1 MKASQRA
8 VQLAGELF
16 EAAASGQSRQELAQA
31 RRLARMVEV
40 PEGKGFTMAMVD
52 HVYRSNRP
60 QRQAAEFRE
69 ILDEY
74 GMPDHLSPMERF
86 LLRAAAFV
94 SRFVP
99 RMAMSAVSSRIRRES
114 SRVVVPG
121 ERLPLARYLAERRA
135 SGMRVN
141 LNHLGE
147 AVLGEDE
154 AARRMDAILD
164 HLRDPAVTYVSVKI
178 SAIFSRIN
186 LLDWDG
192 TLAKIK
198 DRLRRLYR
206 AAMAHPDGITG
217 AECKHA
223 SACHPER
230 SEGSLPSAIREI
242 PSAGSGRALLCAQ
255 DDGLTPSIGCH
266 RGAEEREQVLHGTGA
281 TPARPAAK
289 FINLDMEEYRDL
301 HLTLAAFKEV
311 LEEPEF
317 MPLRAGIVLQA
328 YLPDSWTAQ
337 QELTEWARKRI
348 ASGGAP
354 IKLRIVKGANLAME
368 SVEAEM
374 HGWERAPYASK
385 EETDANFKRML
396 EFGCAREN
404 ARAVNIGVASHNLF
418 DVALA
423 MVLREQN
430 GVHDFVEM
438 EMLEGMANHQARAVR
453 SAAGGLVVY
462 APAVKR
468 EDFNSALAY
477 LVRRLDENT
486 APGNFLRDMFGITPG
501 SPAWARQRD
510 RFLAAWEARH
520 TVCAEPR
527 RAHRLL
533 APEAGFH
540 NAVDTDWTQAGN
552 RAALSRA
559 LTEHVAPTP
568 PAADDLNR
576 VLETARA
583 AQPAW
588 ESLGHIRR
596 RELLKQCGTVME
608 RQRFGTIA
616 CMVHDARKAA
626 AEADAEVSEAVD
638 FANYYAEASPLPAD
652 VRAKALGVV
661 VVAPPWNFP
670 YAIPAGGVLPALMA
684 GNAVILKPSPETI
697 ATAWRLADQLWE
709 AGIPRDVLQF
719 FPCADGGIGRSLITD
734 PRVDAVVLTG
744 AYDTARMFLDWRP
757 ALRLFAETSG
767 KNAIVVTAQADR
779 DLAIKDLV
787 KSAFGHAGQKCSAAS
802 LAILEAEV
810 YDDPAFRRQL
820 RDAAASLQVGP
831 STDPASVVTPLI
843 RPPGTALLSA
853 LTKLDPGEEWLLEPR
868 QIGPDPCLWSAGIK
882 LGVKPD
888 SWFRRTEC
896 FGPVLGLIRADD
908 FDHAIR
914 IQNDSAFGLT
924 AGIHSLDEAEIARWR
939 DRVEAGNLYINRA
952 ITGAI
957 VQRQPF
963 GGWKS
968 SNIGPG
974 AKAGG
979 PNYVNLFTQL
989 DNAEAPDGPS
999 RISAGSAPRTDCP
1012 DGERTDRSKRDPSF
1026 NGLASDGLTAP
1037 LIGTVPAVHAPQAGP
1052 LNKKVPRLGAGPA
1065 NTAAAE
1071 SYRFWWRAYFSRP
1084 HDPSGLKAE
1093 SNVLR
1098 YRPCRGVIL
1107 RLEQNDEATL
1117 QLAHLAATTCG
1128 VNLHVSLASQETDAQ
1143 FVTRLA
1149 TLAQHA
1155 DFLRTVR
1162 PPSGAVLAA
1171 AYDAGLHWID
1181 APILTNGRFELP
1193 RWLREQAVS
1202 ETRHRYGQLM
1212 ETPSPHGSEQGP
1224 SRAPVSAQSKR
1235 SIKGRQRDCKTSVF
1249 GSPQRGTPVV
1259 QHLR

>member
-1 MKASQRA
+1 MEPSQHA
-8 VQLAGELF
+8 VELAGELF
-16 EAAASGQSRQELAQA
+16 EAAAAGESRQERAQA
-31 RRLARMVEV
+31 RRLARMVEA
-40 PEGKGFTMAMVD
+40 PSGKAFTLAMVD
-52 HVYRSNRP
+52 HVFRSGRP
-60 QRQAAEFRE
+60 ERQAAELRE
-69 ILDEY
+69 VLDEF
-74 GMPDHLSPMERF
+74 GLPGHLSPIERL
-86 LLRAAAFV
+86 LLRAAEFV
-94 SRFVP
+94 SRFLP
-99 RMAMSAVSSRIRRES
+99 GATMAAVASRIRRDS
-114 SRVVVPG
+114 AKVVVPG
-121 ERLPLARYLAERRA
+121 EKAPLARYLAKRRA

-154 AARRMDAILD
+154 AARRMEAVLD
-164 HLRDPAVTYVSVKI
+164 HLRDPDVTYVSVKI
-178 SAIFSRIN
+178 SAVFSQIN

-192 TLAKIK
+192 TLAQIK

-206 AAMAHPDGITG
+206 AAMT
-217 AECKHA
+217 
-223 SACHPER
+223 
-230 SEGSLPSAIREI
+230 
-242 PSAGSGRALLCAQ
+242 AG
-255 DDGLTPSIGCH
+255 
-266 RGAEEREQVLHGTGA
+266 
-281 TPARPAAK
+281 K
-289 FINLDMEEYRDL
+289 FVNLDMEEYRDL

-337 QELTEWARKRI
+337 QELTEWARKRV
-348 ASGGAP
+348 AAGGAP
-354 IKLRIVKGANLAME
+354 VKLRIVKGANLAME
-368 SVEAEM
+368 TVEAEM
-374 HGWERAPYASK
+374 HGWERAPYATK
-385 EETDANFKRML
+385 EETDANFKRMI
-396 EFGCAREN
+396 EFGCAPEN

-423 MVLREQN
+423 IVLREQN
-430 GVHDFVEM
+430 GVRDFVEM

-486 APGNFLRDMFGITPG
+486 APGNFLRDMFDITPG

-510 RFLAAWEARH
+510 RFLAAWEARG
-520 TVCAEPR
+520 TASAESR
-527 RAHRLL
+527 RAHYPVT
-533 APEAGFH
+533 PEAGFH
-540 NAVDTDWTQAGN
+540 NSIDTDWTQPGN
-552 RAALSRA
+552 RDALSRA
-559 LTEHVAPTP
+559 LSEYMPPTP
-568 PAADDLNR
+568 PAPGDLNH
-576 VLETARA
+576 VLETARR

-588 ESLGHIRR
+588 ESLGSDRR
-596 RELLKQCGTVME
+596 GELLKQCAAVME
-608 RQRFGTIA
+608 RQRSGTIA
-616 CMVHDARKAA
+616 CMVYDAKKAA

-638 FANYYAEASPLPAD
+638 FASYYAGTPRLPAD
-652 VRAKALGVV
+652 VRAEALGVV
-661 VVAPPWNFP
+661 VIAPPWNFP
-670 YAIPAGGVLPALMA
+670 SAIPAGGVLPALMA

-697 ATAWRLADQLWE
+697 PTAWRLANQLWE
-709 AGIPRDVLQF
+709 GGIPRDVLQF
-719 FPCADGGIGRSLITD
+719 FPCADGQIGRSLITD

-757 ALRLFAETSG
+757 TLRLFAETSG
-767 KNAIVVTAQADR
+767 KNAIVITAQADR
-779 DLAIKDLV
+779 DLAVKDLI

-820 RDAAASLQVGP
+820 RDAAASLHVGP

-843 RPPGTALLSA
+843 RAPGPALLSA
-853 LTKLDPGEEWLLEPR
+853 LTKLDPGEEWLLAPR
-868 QIGPDPCLWSAGIK
+868 QIGADPCLWSPGIK
-882 LGVKPD
+882 LGITPH

-908 FDHAIR
+908 LDHAIR

-924 AGIHSLDEAEIARWR
+924 AGIHSLDEAEIARWL
-939 DRVEAGNLYINRA
+939 DRVEAGNLYVNRA

-979 PNYVNLFTQL
+979 PNYVNLFTRL
-989 DNAEAPDGPS
+989 SNAEAPNGPS
-999 RISAGSAPRTDCP
+999 AIPVGSALRTDSP
-1012 DGERTDRSKRDPSF
+1012 ASEMTVRNVPEDGFSAIPVGSALRTDSLDREEMVRSADPTKS
-1026 NGLASDGLTAP
+1026 LT
-1037 LIGTVPAVHAPQAGP
+1037 GF
-1052 LNKKVPRLGAGPA
+1052 
-1065 NTAAAE
+1065 AAE
-1071 SYRFWWRAYFSRP
+1071 SYRRWWQEYFTRP
-1084 HDPSGLKAE
+1084 QDPSGLKAE

-1107 RLEQNDEATL
+1107 RLQQDDEATL
-1117 QLAHLAATTCG
+1117 HLAKLAAETCG
-1128 VNLHVSLASQETDAQ
+1128 IKLHVSLASQVTDAQ
-1143 FVTRLA
+1143 FVTRLP

-1155 DFLRTVR
+1155 EFLRTVS
-1162 PPSGAVLAA
+1162 PPSAVVLAA

-1181 APILTNGRFELP
+1181 APILANGRFELP

-1202 ETRHRYGQLM
+1202 ETQHRYGQLI
-1212 ETPSPHGSEQGP
+1212 EVPSNWEPGQDSSSPPAPTRMGRGP
-1224 SRAPVSAQSKR
+1224 KNRRRSDKKR
-1235 SIKGRQRDCKTSVF
+1235 TLASTK
-1249 GSPQRGTPVV
+1249 PGTPVHATERNV
-1259 QHLR
+1259 GTTQES

>member
-1 MKASQRA
+1 MKPSEHA
-8 VQLAGELF
+8 VELAGELF
-16 EAAASGQSRQELAQA
+16 EAAARGQSRQERAQA
-31 RRLARMVEV
+31 RRLARMVDD
-40 PEGKGFTMAMVD
+40 PKGKPFTLAMVD
-52 HVYRSNRP
+52 HVFRSRRP
-60 QRQAAEFRE
+60 QSQAAEFRE
-69 ILDEY
+69 VLHEF
-74 GMPDHLSPMERF
+74 GLPGHLSPIERL
-86 LLRAAAFV
+86 LLRAAELV
-94 SRFVP
+94 SRFLP
-99 RMAMSAVSSRIRRES
+99 GAAMSAIASRIRRDS
-114 SRVVVPG
+114 SRVIVPG
-121 ERLPLARYLAERRA
+121 ETAPLARYLARRRA

-154 AARRMDAILD
+154 AARRMDAILE
-164 HLRDPAVTYVSVKI
+164 HLRDPAVTYISVKI
-178 SAIFSRIN
+178 SAIFSQIN
-186 LLDWDG
+186 LLEWDG
-192 TLAKIK
+192 TLAQIK

-206 AAMAHPDGITG
+206 AAQP
-217 AECKHA
+217 
-223 SACHPER
+223 
-230 SEGSLPSAIREI
+230 
-242 PSAGSGRALLCAQ
+242 AG
-255 DDGLTPSIGCH
+255 
-266 RGAEEREQVLHGTGA
+266 
-281 TPARPAAK
+281 K
-289 FINLDMEEYRDL
+289 FVNLDMEEYRDL
-301 HLTLAAFKEV
+301 HLTLAAFMEV

-317 MPLRAGIVLQA
+317 MPLQAGIVLQA

-337 QELTEWARKRI
+337 QQLTEWARKRI
-348 ASGGAP
+348 ASGGAA

-368 SVEAEM
+368 TVEAEI
-374 HGWERAPYASK
+374 HGWERAPYATK

-396 EFGCAREN
+396 EFGCKPEN

-423 MVLREQN
+423 LVLREQN

-453 SAAGGLVVY
+453 NAAGGLVVY

-468 EDFNSALAY
+468 EDFNSAMAY

-501 SPAWARQRD
+501 SAAWSRQRD

-520 TVCAEPR
+520 SVSTESR
-527 RAHRLL
+527 RASR
-533 APEAGFH
+533 PTVSERGFH
-540 NAVDTDWTQAGN
+540 NAADTDWTQAGN
-552 RAALSRA
+552 RDALSHA
-559 LTEHVAPTP
+559 LAEYVAPTP
-568 PAADDLNR
+568 PLPGDLNY
-576 VLETARA
+576 VLETARK

-588 ESLGHIRR
+588 ESLGSERR
-596 RELLKQCGTVME
+596 GELLKRCGAVME
-608 RQRFGTIA
+608 RERFGTIA
-616 CMVHDARKAA
+616 CMVHDGRKAA

-638 FANYYAEASPLPAD
+638 FANYYADTPPLPLD
-652 VRAKALGVV
+652 VRAKALGLVV
-661 VVAPPWNFP
+661 IAPPWNFP
-670 YAIPAGGVLPALMA
+670 YGIPAGGVLPALMA
-684 GNAVILKPSPETI
+684 GNAVVLKPSPETVG
-697 ATAWRLADQLWE
+697 TAWRLINQFWE

-719 FPCADGGIGRSLITD
+719 FGCADGQIGRSLITD

-779 DLAIKDLV
+779 DLVVKDLV
-787 KSAFGHAGQKCSAAS
+787 RSAFGHAGQKCSAAS

-820 RDAAASLQVGP
+820 RDAAASLHVGP

-843 RPPGTALLSA
+843 RPPGPALLCA

-868 QIGPDPCLWSAGIK
+868 RIGDDPCLWSPGIK
-882 LGVKPD
+882 LGVTPH

-896 FGPVLGLIRADD
+896 FGPVLGLVRADD
-908 FDHAIR
+908 LDHAIG

-974 AKAGG
+974 TKAGG
-979 PNYVNLFTQL
+979 PNYVNLFTRL
-989 DNAEAPDGPS
+989 SNADAT
-999 RISAGSAPRTDCP
+999 RAGSAPSLAIFSAAGAPTGGFAAPSSVPPVRAAAALVRSQGSPRTNSP
-1012 DGERTDRSKRDPSF
+1012 PSEIRFRSADPTS
-1026 NGLASDGLTAP
+1026 AEAD
-1037 LIGTVPAVHAPQAGP
+1037 VD
-1052 LNKKVPRLGAGPA
+1052 
-1065 NTAAAE
+1065 AE
-1071 SYRFWWRAYFSRP
+1071 SYGRWWREYFSRP
-1084 HDPSGLKAE
+1084 HDPAGLKAE

-1107 RLEQNDEATL
+1107 RLEQDDEATL
-1117 QLAHLAATTCG
+1117 HCARLAAQTCG
-1128 VNLHVSLASQETDAQ
+1128 VTLHVSLASQETDAQ
-1143 FVTRLA
+1143 FVTRLT
-1149 TLAQHA
+1149 TLAQQA
-1155 DFLRTVR
+1155 EFFRTVT
-1162 PPSGAVLAA
+1162 PPSAVVLRGAH
-1171 AYDAGLHWID
+1171 DAGLRWID

-1202 ETRHRYGQLM
+1202 ETRHRYGLLVKA
-1212 ETPSPHGSEQGP
+1212 PSQG
-1224 SRAPVSAQSKR
+1224 APAQ
-1235 SIKGRQRDCKTSVF
+1235 
-1249 GSPQRGTPVV
+1249 GSPGVPVPTRFGRRPKERRRDGGRKRGFVSPKPGTRVGAT
-1259 QHLR
+1259 QEN